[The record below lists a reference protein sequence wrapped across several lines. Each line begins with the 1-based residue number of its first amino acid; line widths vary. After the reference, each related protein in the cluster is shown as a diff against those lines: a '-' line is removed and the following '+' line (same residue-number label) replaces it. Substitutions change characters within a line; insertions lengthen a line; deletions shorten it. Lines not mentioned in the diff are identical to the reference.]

1 MRELA
6 AAAIAAVEPR
16 VLLRNALTSQSHQ
29 NPTFGTRPLFVV
41 AAGKASAAMLDAC
54 TSHAPVARSVVAP
67 LSHPLPD
74 EASVGA
80 GDAALDLA
88 AEARA
93 SGGELVVL
101 LSGGASAMLAAPADG
116 VTLELK
122 REITRRLLAAGTPI
136 HDLNAVRKH
145 LSRIKGGRLAMN
157 TRCTTF
163 ALSDV
168 IDDDPGAIG
177 SGPTV
182 GDSTTVDDARRV
194 LARAGIARDMP
205 EALEAIRRAGETPK
219 PGDASLAE
227 SRFVLIGGRRTAMD
241 GVVDAALA
249 RELATIVF
257 DEPITGAAENAG
269 RAFAARAIA
278 AARRIGGA
286 VVIASG
292 ETTVKVAGGGT
303 GGRNQEFALGAAMEI
318 AGSRGVT
325 IAALGTDGIDGNS
338 HAAGAV
344 VDGDTIAQAAA
355 AGLDARQALARND
368 ATRFFEPLGDLVV
381 TGPTGTNVG
390 DVFIA
395 MIEP

>member
-1 MRELA
+1 
-6 AAAIAAVEPR
+6 
-16 VLLRNALTSQSHQ
+16 
-29 NPTFGTRPLFVV
+29 LFVV
-41 AAGKASAAMLDAC
+41 AAGKASAAMLEEFAAY
-54 TSHAPVARSVVAP
+54 APITRSVVAP

-74 EASVGA
+74 EASARA
-80 GDAALDLA
+80 GDTALELA

-93 SGGELVVL
+93 NGGELVVL
-101 LSGGASAMLAAPADG
+101 LSGGASAMLAAPVDG

-145 LSRIKGGRLAMN
+145 LSRIKGGRLAAG

-168 IDDDPGAIG
+168 VDDDPGAIG
-177 SGPTV
+177 SGPGA
-182 GDSTTVDDARRV
+182 GDPTTVDDARRV
-194 LARAGIARDMP
+194 IARAGLAREMPDVVAALARAG
-205 EALEAIRRAGETPK
+205 ESPK

-249 RELATIVF
+249 REMATIVF
-257 DEPITGAAENAG
+257 DEPITGGAQAAG
-269 RAFAARAIA
+269 RAFAARALA

-292 ETTVKVAGGGT
+292 ETTVKVGGEGT

-318 AGSRGVT
+318 AGGRGVT
-325 IAALGTDGIDGNS
+325 IAALGTDGVDGNS
-338 HAAGAV
+338 HAAGAI
-344 VDGDTIAQAAA
+344 VDGETIDRAAA
-355 AGLDARQALARND
+355 LGLNPRDALARND
-368 ATRFFEPLGDLVV
+368 TTAFFGPLEDLIV